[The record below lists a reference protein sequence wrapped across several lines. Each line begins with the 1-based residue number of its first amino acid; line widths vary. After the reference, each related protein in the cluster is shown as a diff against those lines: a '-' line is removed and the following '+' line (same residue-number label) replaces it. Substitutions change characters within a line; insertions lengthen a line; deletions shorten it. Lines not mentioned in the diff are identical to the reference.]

1 MQLKG
6 NQFSSVNF
14 RLKIATIQ
22 SQIDHFTSKFW
33 FGILNYIAI
42 CYHAKIKTTV
52 ITIKTSSLTNSRSDL
67 TFSTLTFH
75 LILPPGIA
83 STILSTSWTA
93 RTDPAAGFADRRTV
107 TQPWLGLLDPG
118 KISAWAS
125 LFRVR
130 PISGTSRS
138 RRFVATRFDFGFYC
152 SYTKVKILSLGSLD
166 RFKLEFRPRPSSW
179 SRQ

>member
-1 MQLKG
+1 MQFKG
-6 NQFSSVNF
+6 HQFSSNNF

-33 FGILNYIAI
+33 FGILNYLTI

-52 ITIKTSSLTNSRSDL
+52 ITIKTSSLTDSRSDL

-75 LILPPGIA
+75 LIRPPGIA

-93 RTDPAAGFADRRTV
+93 RTDPAAGFADRRAATR
-107 TQPWLGLLDPG
+107 PWLGLHDPE

-138 RRFVATRFDFGFYC
+138 RRFVATRFD
-152 SYTKVKILSLGSLD
+152 IA
-166 RFKLEFRPRPSSW
+166 KLLAFTALTPKLKY
-179 SRQ
+179 